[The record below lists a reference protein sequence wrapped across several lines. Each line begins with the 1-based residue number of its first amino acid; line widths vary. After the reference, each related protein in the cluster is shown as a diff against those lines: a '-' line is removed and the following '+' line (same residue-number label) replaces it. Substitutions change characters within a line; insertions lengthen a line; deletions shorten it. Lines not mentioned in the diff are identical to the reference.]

1 MRHAADSAFAPSVP
15 SASLSAAGTLRRHG
29 LATVAAAAVAA
40 IAGLA
45 AGAAQA
51 QQGKEVKLGYALAVN
66 SHYGAAAQAWA

>member
-1 MRHAADSAFAPSVP
+1 M
-15 SASLSAAGTLRRHG
+15 
-29 LATVAAAAVAA
+29 ATVAAAAVAA